1 MGFTEDSGT
10 LCAVLKQRF
19 IEGQQARLEDIKAL
33 LNFNEFVNTKRQ
45 DYLNKEL
52 GIVLEDMHDENVISR
67 QGLLFF
73 IDTVFYV
80 IK

>member
-45 DYLNKEL
+45 DYPLTRNW
-52 GIVLEDMHDENVISR
+52 VL
-67 QGLLFF
+67 
-73 IDTVFYV
+73 Y
-80 IK
+80 